1 MRGEKQLNKN
11 LFIYLRHN
19 YIRSSDKYHYQITC
33 LQQSSM
39 GCTKVK
45 IMMQSWLLTII
56 FLKTI
61 IGQKLQDKNIYVFVM
76 HCKLSWYICIYSD
89 NLGCQVSLFTISI
102 LCPSTCSSMAGI
114 LCILF
119 VQHTICMYSCMYNW
133 LKYMYWLLFSFYIII
148 RLQRILIIKLHCI

>member
-1 MRGEKQLNKN
+1 
-11 LFIYLRHN
+11 
-19 YIRSSDKYHYQITC
+19 
-33 LQQSSM
+33 
-39 GCTKVK
+39 
-45 IMMQSWLLTII
+45 
-56 FLKTI
+56 
-61 IGQKLQDKNIYVFVM
+61 M

-102 LCPSTCSSMAGI
+102 PCPWTCSSMAGI

-148 RLQRILIIKLHCI
+148 PLQRILIIKLLHIIANYIYEAEWQRTEFTRHMLLFLIHNNYIKSMNLYFFHWKANWTIVVKYVK